1 MADYSYTDGDGI
13 AKLDAN
19 TPNAATEPVAIA
31 PDAIKQIKAYLKD
44 TVAGPTAGLT
54 ATFPVGFMA
63 MFAGSSAPTS
73 WLLCQGQ
80 AVSRSTY
87 SALFAVIGTLYGGG
101 DGTTTFNLPNLS
113 GRAPVGSGTA
123 SGATGATA
131 KILGSKAGAE
141 TITLTE
147 AQLPSHNHALPHYTR
162 TMGHGSIYYTMSIDP
177 ALSAQTINT
186 SNVGSGAAITVL
198 NPYTAVNFIIR
209 Y

>member
-1 MADYSYTDGDGI
+1 MADYSYTDGDGL

-19 TPNAATEPVAIA
+19 TPNSATEPVAIA

-101 DGTTTFNLPNLS
+101 DGTTTFNLPDLS
-113 GRAPVGSGTA
+113 GRAPVGGGTA

-147 AQLPSHNHALPHYTR
+147 SQLPAHTHSITSYTR
-162 TMGHGSIYYTMSIDP
+162 GMSHGSINQMMSLDP
-177 ALSAQTINT
+177 SLVVQT
-186 SNVGSGAAITVL
+186 SNTNSTGGGAAITTL
-198 NPYTAVNFIIR
+198 PPYTAVNFIIR